1 MQKQAVLFV
10 VRSYSRTGA
19 LPIRFRQIAGFL
31 AGQFNVHVL
40 ELTHHREDTR
50 VENGVTIHSLEYS
63 RPGKIF
69 NPEKSWT
76 VTGKTGSARYAG
88 SLAVIKRLIRGLL
101 FPDSAVTEAVNLR
114 REVLRLTGEYRFSTV
129 VLSAFPFSVLLCAKS
144 LRGRTDT
151 RIILDVGDPFYKNS
165 TNGYF
170 RDLLARR
177 FEARHLKFIDR
188 LVVSS
193 EAVRQ
198 HYLANYSFLTPEK
211 VRTVAMG
218 ITESLLPASDQGSAT
233 GAERSPDGPFRLV
246 YAGQLYRK
254 MREPFELYSA
264 VSVLNREEGKA
275 VSLRMYGS
283 FSSEFSAG
291 FEHAEGI
298 EFMGPVAHGGIAR
311 VYRSADALVFIDNAY
326 GLQTP
331 GKIFEVAFV
340 QKPVLFI
347 ADRDQSPA
355 LAFVRGLNNIIVV
368 KNSAESIAGAVREIM
383 TMNPVYPSAEKVR
396 EFLWEKRAEEY
407 SKILN
412 ELAVE

>member
-1 MQKQAVLFV
+1 MVLFV

-31 AGQFNVHVL
+31 ARQADVHVL
-40 ELTHHREDTR
+40 ELTHRREAVR
-50 VENGVTIHSLEYS
+50 AENGVTIHSLEYS
-63 RPGKIF
+63 RPGKIL
-69 NPEKSWT
+69 NPEKSW
-76 VTGKTGSARYAG
+76 VVAGRTGSAGYVKP
-88 SLAVIKRLIRGLL
+88 LAILKRLIRSLL
-101 FPDSAVTEAVNLR
+101 FPDSVVTEARNLR
-114 REVLRLTGEYRFSTV
+114 KEVLRLTSEYRFRAV

-144 LRGRTDT
+144 LRRRTDA

-177 FEARHLKFIDR
+177 FERRNLRYVDR

-193 EAVRQ
+193 EAIRQ
-198 HYLANYSFLTPEK
+198 HYLESYNFLTPEK

-218 ITESLLPASDQGSAT
+218 ITESLLPPSEPESAA
-233 GAERSPDGPFRLV
+233 GIERSPGEPFRLV

-254 MREPFELYSA
+254 MREPFELYRA
-264 VSVLNREEGKA
+264 VSILNREEGNK
-275 VSLRMYGS
+275 VSLQMYGS

-291 FEHAEGI
+291 FEQADRI
-298 EFMGPVAHGGIAR
+298 TFMGPVAHGDIAT
-311 VYRSADALVFIDNAY
+311 VYGSADALVFIDNAY

-355 LAFVRGLNNIIVV
+355 LDFIRGLNHIVVV
-368 KNSAESIAGAVREIM
+368 KNSAESIADAARGIM
-383 TMNPVYPSAEKVR
+383 TMNPGYPSVEKVR
-396 EFLWEKRAEEY
+396 EFLWDKRAEEY

-412 ELAVE
+412 ELAGE

>member
-1 MQKQAVLFV
+1 MRKQAVLFV

-31 AGQFNVHVL
+31 ARQADVHVL
-40 ELTHHREDTR
+40 ELTHRREPVR
-50 VENGVTIHSLEYS
+50 AENGVTIHSIEYS

-69 NPEKSWT
+69 NPEKSWAI
-76 VTGKTGSARYAG
+76 TGTAG
-88 SLAVIKRLIRGLL
+88 SSSYTRPLAVLKRLIRSML
-101 FPDSAVTEAVNLR
+101 FPDSVVTEAGPLR
-114 REVLRLTGEYRFSTV
+114 REVLKLTGEYRFSTV

-144 LRGRTDT
+144 LQRKTDA
-151 RIILDVGDPFYKNS
+151 RVILDVGDPFYRNS
-165 TNGYF
+165 TNGYI

-177 FEARHLKFIDR
+177 FERRNLKFVDR

-193 EAVRQ
+193 EAIRQ
-198 HYLANYSFLTPEK
+198 HYLENYSFLAPEA

-218 ITESLLPASDQGSAT
+218 ITESLLPASGPESAAGVPGST
-233 GAERSPDGPFRLV
+233 DGTFRLV
-246 YAGQLYRK
+246 YAGHLYRK
-254 MREPFELYSA
+254 MREPFELYRA
-264 VSVLNREEGKA
+264 VSILNRDEGIA

-291 FEHAEGI
+291 FEHADGI
-298 EFMGPVAHGGIAR
+298 SFRGPVVHGDIAA
-311 VYRSADALVFIDNAY
+311 VYGSADALVFIDNAY

-340 QKPVLFI
+340 KRPVIFI

-355 LAFVRGLNNIIVV
+355 RDFIRNLNHIIVV
-368 KNSAESIAGAVREIM
+368 RNSAESIADAVRVIM
-383 TMNPVYPSAEKVR
+383 TMKPEYPSPEKVR

-407 SKILN
+407 SQILN
-412 ELAVE
+412 ELAGE

>member
-1 MQKQAVLFV
+1 MRKQAVLFV

-31 AGQFNVHVL
+31 ARQADVHVL
-40 ELTHHREDTR
+40 ELTHRREAVR
-50 VENGVTIHSLEYS
+50 AENGVTIHSLEYS
-63 RPGKIF
+63 RPGKIL
-69 NPEKSWT
+69 NPEKSWAIAGT
-76 VTGKTGSARYAG
+76 TGSVSYVKP
-88 SLAVIKRLIRGLL
+88 LAILKRLIRSLL
-101 FPDSAVTEAVNLR
+101 FPDSVVTEARHLR
-114 REVLRLTGEYRFSTV
+114 SEVLRLTGEYRFSAV
-129 VLSAFPFSVLLCAKS
+129 VLSAFPFSVLLCAGS
-144 LRGRTDT
+144 LRRKTEA
-151 RIILDVGDPFYKNS
+151 RVILDVGDPFYRNS

-177 FEARHLKFIDR
+177 FERRHLKYVDR

-193 EAVRQ
+193 EAIRQ
-198 HYLANYSFLTPEK
+198 HYLANYNFLTPEK

-218 ITESLLPASDQGSAT
+218 ITESLLPASESESAA
-233 GAERSPDGPFRLV
+233 GVVRSPGEPFRLV

-264 VSVLNREEGKA
+264 VSILNRGEGIT
-275 VSLRMYGS
+275 VSLQMYGS

-298 EFMGPVAHGGIAR
+298 EFMGPVAHGGIAP
-311 VYRSADALVFIDNAY
+311 VYRSADAIVFIDNAY

-340 QKPVLFI
+340 QKPVIFI
-347 ADRDQSPA
+347 ADRDKSPA
-355 LAFVRGLNNIIVV
+355 IDFIQGVNHIVV
-368 KNSAESIAGAVREIM
+368 VRNSSESIADAVRTIM